1 MSDKPDTHKP
11 EGKERSRL
19 LLVDD
24 EPQILRTLQATLST
38 QGYEI
43 RTAPNGLDGLI
54 LFREWKPDL
63 VITDLSMPEMSGVE
77 LCREIRSIAS
87 TPIIVLSVR
96 EQEGAKV
103 SALDAGADDYVTK
116 PFNIQELKARVRAQ
130 LRRQDA
136 IKVPLNESVLL
147 GDFSINVEQ
156 HRVKVRGT
164 DVHLTPKQFELL
176 LYMAH
181 HPGKVLSHRDLLNAV
196 WGANAVAQPEYLRVA
211 IGHLRKKLGEH
222 GEQYLQTEPWVGY
235 RFVPEPEP
243 DPTEAR
249 TTPNP
254 NNPASHPRDDLLC
267 LCSCRCLFGCHPRR
281 RSSFAFFAFS
291 SLPFLVVIPEGD
303 LRFSR
308 PRPSPQKHVIST
320 EAANSLTVRCT
331 PEREPC
337 ISLTSKRPPS
347 SYTL

>member
-1 MSDKPDTHKP
+1 MTMPDKPDIAKKYIDNSRP
-11 EGKERSRL
+11 EGHKSDSKDKSRL

-24 EPQILRTLQATLST
+24 EPQIVRTLQAALST
-38 QGYEI
+38 QGYDI
-43 RTAPNGLDGLI
+43 RTAANGLDGLI

-77 LCREIRSIAS
+77 LCREIRAIAT

-136 IKVPLNESVLL
+136 VKVPLHESVQL
-147 GDFSINVEQ
+147 GDFSIDVDQ
-156 HRVKVRGT
+156 HRVKVRGV

-181 HPGKVLSHRDLLNAV
+181 HPGRVLSHRDLLNAV
-196 WGANAVAQPEYLRVA
+196 WGANATTQPEYLRVA
-211 IGHLRKKLGEH
+211 IGHLRKKLGTR

-235 RFVPEPEP
+235 RFIAEPE
-243 DPTEAR
+243 E
-249 TTPNP
+249 
-254 NNPASHPRDDLLC
+254 
-267 LCSCRCLFGCHPRR
+267 
-281 RSSFAFFAFS
+281 
-291 SLPFLVVIPEGD
+291 E
-303 LRFSR
+303 
-308 PRPSPQKHVIST
+308 
-320 EAANSLTVRCT
+320 
-331 PEREPC
+331 
-337 ISLTSKRPPS
+337 
-347 SYTL
+347 

>member
-1 MSDKPDTHKP
+1 MPDKPDIAKKYADNLRP
-11 EGKERSRL
+11 EGHRSESKDKPRL

-24 EPQILRTLQATLST
+24 EPQIVRTLQAALST
-38 QGYEI
+38 QGYDI
-43 RTAPNGLDGLI
+43 RTAANGLDGLI

-77 LCREIRSIAS
+77 LCREIRAIAT

-136 IKVPLNESVLL
+136 VKVPLHESVQI
-147 GDFSINVEQ
+147 GDFSIDVDQ
-156 HRVKVRGT
+156 HRVKVCGV

-181 HPGKVLSHRDLLNAV
+181 HPGRVLSHRDLLNAV
-196 WGANAVAQPEYLRVA
+196 WGPNATTQPEYLRVA
-211 IGHLRKKLGEH
+211 IGHLRKRLGAR

-235 RFVPEPEP
+235 RFVAEPE
-243 DPTEAR
+243 E
-249 TTPNP
+249 
-254 NNPASHPRDDLLC
+254 
-267 LCSCRCLFGCHPRR
+267 
-281 RSSFAFFAFS
+281 
-291 SLPFLVVIPEGD
+291 E
-303 LRFSR
+303 
-308 PRPSPQKHVIST
+308 
-320 EAANSLTVRCT
+320 
-331 PEREPC
+331 
-337 ISLTSKRPPS
+337 
-347 SYTL
+347 

>member
-1 MSDKPDTHKP
+1 MTMPDRSDKPDASRKLPGPQSSESHKHD
-11 EGKERSRL
+11 GKEKSRL

-24 EPQILRTLQATLST
+24 EPQIIRTLQATLST

-43 RTAPNGLDGLI
+43 RTAANGLDGLI

-77 LCREIRSIAS
+77 LCREIRAIAT

-136 IKVPLNESVLL
+136 TKVPLNESVHV
-147 GDFSINVEQ
+147 GDFSIDVEQ

-181 HPGKVLSHRDLLNAV
+181 YPGKVLSHRDLLNAV
-196 WGANAVAQPEYLRVA
+196 WGANATTQPEYLRVA
-211 IGHLRKKLGEH
+211 IGHLRKKLGDRGEH
-222 GEQYLQTEPWVGY
+222 YLQTEPWVGY
-235 RFVPEPEP
+235 RFVPTPEP
-243 DPTEAR
+243 AED
-249 TTPNP
+249 
-254 NNPASHPRDDLLC
+254 
-267 LCSCRCLFGCHPRR
+267 
-281 RSSFAFFAFS
+281 SSDS
-291 SLPFLVVIPEGD
+291 EDS
-303 LRFSR
+303 
-308 PRPSPQKHVIST
+308 
-320 EAANSLTVRCT
+320 
-331 PEREPC
+331 
-337 ISLTSKRPPS
+337 
-347 SYTL
+347 

>member
-1 MSDKPDTHKP
+1 MTMSDRSDRSDKFDRPDRFEASRKAAAPASADNHKS
-11 EGKERSRL
+11 EGKERSRV

-24 EPQILRTLQATLST
+24 EAQIVRTLQATLST

-43 RTAPNGLDGLI
+43 RTAANGLDGLI

-77 LCREIRSIAS
+77 LCREIRTIAT

-136 IKVPLNESVLL
+136 IKVPLQESVLV

-196 WGANAVAQPEYLRVA
+196 WGANATTQPEYLRVA

-235 RFVPEPEP
+235 RFVPTPEP
-243 DPTEAR
+243 TEG
-249 TTPNP
+249 
-254 NNPASHPRDDLLC
+254 SED
-267 LCSCRCLFGCHPRR
+267 S
-281 RSSFAFFAFS
+281 
-291 SLPFLVVIPEGD
+291 
-303 LRFSR
+303 
-308 PRPSPQKHVIST
+308 
-320 EAANSLTVRCT
+320 
-331 PEREPC
+331 
-337 ISLTSKRPPS
+337 
-347 SYTL
+347 

>member
-1 MSDKPDTHKP
+1 MTTMLDRKSADVTRS
-11 EGKERSRL
+11 EGHRSEKARV

-24 EPQILRTLQATLST
+24 EPQIIRTLQATLST
-38 QGYEI
+38 QGYDI

-77 LCREIRSIAS
+77 LCREIRTIAN

-130 LRRQDA
+130 LRRQDSTKPA
-136 IKVPLNESVLL
+136 LSDSVHI
-147 GDFSINVEQ
+147 GDFTIDVEQ
-156 HRVKVRGT
+156 HRVNVRGT

-181 HPGKVLSHRDLLNAV
+181 HPDRVLSHRDLLNAV
-196 WGANAVAQPEYLRVA
+196 WGANAITQPEYLRVA
-211 IGHLRKKLGEH
+211 IGHLRKKLGEL

-235 RFVPEPEP
+235 RFVPSPHSASEE
-243 DPTEAR
+243 DPT
-249 TTPNP
+249 T
-254 NNPASHPRDDLLC
+254 
-267 LCSCRCLFGCHPRR
+267 
-281 RSSFAFFAFS
+281 
-291 SLPFLVVIPEGD
+291 
-303 LRFSR
+303 
-308 PRPSPQKHVIST
+308 
-320 EAANSLTVRCT
+320 
-331 PEREPC
+331 
-337 ISLTSKRPPS
+337 
-347 SYTL
+347 

>member
-1 MSDKPDTHKP
+1 MMTMPDRSDKPDASRKLPGPQSSESHKHD
-11 EGKERSRL
+11 GKEKSRL

-24 EPQILRTLQATLST
+24 EPQIVRTLQATLST

-43 RTAPNGLDGLI
+43 RTAANGLDGLI

-77 LCREIRSIAS
+77 LCREIRAIAT

-136 IKVPLNESVLL
+136 TKVPLNESVHV
-147 GDFSINVEQ
+147 GDFSIDVEQ

-181 HPGKVLSHRDLLNAV
+181 YPGKVLSHRDLLNAV
-196 WGANAVAQPEYLRVA
+196 WGANATTQPEYLRVA
-211 IGHLRKKLGEH
+211 IGHLRKKLGER

-235 RFVPEPEP
+235 RFVPTPEEQ
-243 DPTEAR
+243 DA
-249 TTPNP
+249 
-254 NNPASHPRDDLLC
+254 PAS
-267 LCSCRCLFGCHPRR
+267 
-281 RSSFAFFAFS
+281 
-291 SLPFLVVIPEGD
+291 
-303 LRFSR
+303 
-308 PRPSPQKHVIST
+308 
-320 EAANSLTVRCT
+320 T
-331 PEREPC
+331 P
-337 ISLTSKRPPS
+337 
-347 SYTL
+347 